1 MAQIAYEGGEM
12 KNKALEKKYSGDDL
26 VFAKNI
32 RNRIKRGKMPSY
44 TLDRSVIVHKNLKRR
59 YKRTVTK
66 ILSTIDIMVSARGL

>member
-1 MAQIAYEGGEM
+1 MAQIAYEGEEM

-26 VFAKNI
+26 VFAKNT